1 MGLVDKATGFLN
13 PIAGLAGGLLGT
25 GINAWVA
32 SNQNKKQREFD
43 RSMAEYSYSKDLEM
57 FNKANEY
64 NSPKMQMQRFEDA
77 GLNKNLIYS
86 QGQPGQAAVSMP
98 KYQDVKGTFGQPK
111 VDIISS
117 LNAYQNIAMVNRQMD
132 LLAKQID
139 LAQENVRKTT
149 AEANMAEGMDYD
161 YGAQTII
168 NPDGTFSPKDSIWKY
183 QYDAAVNKSKQ
194 TQSEL
199 SKAIND
205 AGISEQQL
213 NWAIK
218 KMQTMNDTQINID
231 KDSILYRQLAE
242 IFAPLLKYVTPKIR
256 KFFTP

>member
-1 MGLVDKATGFLN
+1 MPFPLVPAIAAGVGF
-13 PIAGLAGGLLGT
+13 ASQ
-25 GINAWVA
+25 GINAWIQNRQ
-32 SNQNKKQREFD
+32 NQKANQFNKD
-43 RSMAEYSYSKDLEM
+43 MADYSYSKDLEM

-98 KYQDVKGTFGQPK
+98 KYQDVKGTFGNIK
-111 VDIISS
+111 VDPKQAVDMWQ
-117 LNAYQNIAMVNRQMD
+117 NAKLFEQQYD
-132 LLAKQID
+132 LLREQIK
-139 LAQENVRKTT
+139 LAQYNAVSASDQYYANQEEITKDENGMEISRK
-149 AEANMAEGMDYD
+149 
-161 YGAQTII
+161 
-168 NPDGTFSPKDSIWKY
+168 PSIWQW
-183 QYDAAVNKSKQ
+183 QYDAAKNKSL
-194 TQSEL
+194 QSEKDL
-199 SKAIND
+199 TKAANE